1 MNMKHGLTDY
11 EKKLAEAIASKYDE
25 DEDSYPYYDRR
36 VYLDLNG
43 VLSSQGEET
52 DILFVQYTVNEE
64 AETEYIELFIS
75 SEDDMCQDF
84 ISLSDLTEEERT
96 VIEPKILEQI
106 TA

>member
-1 MNMKHGLTDY
+1 MTDY
-11 EKKLAEAIASKYDE
+11 EKKLAEAITKKYDE

-52 DILFVQYTVNEE
+52 YILFVQYTVNEE
-64 AETEYIELFIS
+64 KKTEYIELFIS

-84 ISLSDLTEEERT
+84 ISLSDLTEEERA
-96 VIEPKILEQI
+96 VVEPKILEQV